1 MSTYKAIKGQQIK
14 IVSSDPS
21 PVALG
26 DVWYNSTSNTVK
38 AYAKSSS
45 WAIDAD
51 MTGTNR
57 GTGYSAGT
65 KDAGWIAGGRPGA
78 QTATSEYDGTSY
90 SAGGALNT
98 GSNTGGS
105 AGTGTTGLR
114 AGGNGGGLTCE
125 EYASST
131 WTAGGAIP
139 SASYP
144 RSSTYGCAGSGTSV
158 DAAWI
163 TGGGPG
169 GEGTPGWTTSKQYN
183 GTAWSSTGASDNI
196 RWTAAAAGSEAAGNY
211 FGGYNYASYSSNS
224 EEYNGSTFAEGA
236 NMPSS
241 RANLGGTGAQDSA
254 AAIGGSNGAPVY
266 ATNTYFIYNGTTW
279 ATGSNTPAI
288 TAGCVGFGADNTNV
302 ICAGGERPGGY
313 SLEGYAYVEAD
324 QTVSLTTS

>member
-1 MSTYKAIKGQQIK
+1 MTTYKAIKGQQIK

-114 AGGNGGGLTCE
+114 AGGNAGGLTCE

-144 RSSTYGCAGSGTSV
+144 RSSTYGCAGSGKSV

-183 GTAWSSTGASDNI
+183 GTAWSSAGASDNI
-196 RWTAAAAGSEAAGNY
+196 RWTAAAAGSESAGNY
-211 FGGYNYASYSSNS
+211 FGGYNYGITWTTNS
-224 EEYNGSTFAEGA
+224 EEYNGSTFTEGN
-236 NMPSS
+236 NMVSG
-241 RANLGGTGAQDSA
+241 RANAGSAGVQDSA
-254 AAIGGSNGAPVY
+254 CNIGGSPVY
-266 ATNTYFIYNGTTW
+266 SNTYQIYNGTSW
-279 ATGSNTPAI
+279 ATGSNMPVVN
-288 TAGCVGFGADNTNV
+288 AGCKGFGADNQNV

-313 SLEGYAYVEAD
+313 SAEGYAYVESD
-324 QTVSLTTS
+324 TTVTITTS